1 MSRIKKNS
9 YITIMSFMVNDLSL
23 KGNALLIYA
32 IIYGFSQA
40 ENQAYTGSRQYLADW
55 TNSSKQGIDKV
66 LKQLIANGL
75 IEKSEKEVNGIKF
88 CEYKAT
94 YDTTQQNCLV
104 DNKVNRGSQ
113 QSCLVD
119 NKVNRGSQ
127 QSCLGVANKVV
138 WGSQLS
144 CPNNIDN
151 NIEDNIDIDKD
162 KDKSASQ
169 ACRDLKLNPITYR
182 LYEEKLFNDLDLMNI
197 EEYND
202 YIDELIINYP
212 ANAVASNAV
221 HIFRYLNERSVRV
234 NDRFNF
240 FKKAIE
246 YNLNSYIEKEANKN
260 NCNEDNDSIMI
271 NDIDENKL
279 NLFLEQ
285 FE

>member
-9 YITIMSFMVNDLSL
+9 YITIMSFMVNDLNL

-119 NKVNRGSQ
+119 NKVNRGGQ

-151 NIEDNIDIDKD
+151 TIEDNIDIDID
-162 KDKSASQ
+162 IDKSTSE
-169 ACRDLKLNPITYR
+169 ACRDLNLNIITSR
-182 LYEEKLFNDLDLMNI
+182 LYVEKLFNEIDLMNI
-197 EEYND
+197 DEYNN
-202 YIDELIINYP
+202 YIENLLLEYAPQTI
-212 ANAVASNAV
+212 ASNVLYVFKYMNENNINNRLEFFKAALNKNLKKITV
-221 HIFRYLNERSVRV
+221 KTEDSNNDEAIEAIVNDVDKDKLNE
-234 NDRFNF
+234 
-240 FKKAIE
+240 
-246 YNLNSYIEKEANKN
+246 
-260 NCNEDNDSIMI
+260 
-271 NDIDENKL
+271 
-279 NLFLEQ
+279 FLKQ

>member
-9 YITIMSFMVNDLSL
+9 YITIMSFMVNDLNL
-23 KGNALLIYA
+23 KGNELLIYA
-32 IIYGFSQA
+32 IIYGFSQT
-40 ENQAYTGSRQYLADW
+40 ENQVYSGSLKYLADW
-55 TNSSKQGIDKV
+55 TSSTKQVMIRN
-66 LKQLIANGL
+66 LKKLVEKGL
-75 IEKSEKEVNGIKF
+75 IIKEVKDINGVKF
-88 CEYKAT
+88 CEYRINENAIYGNEEKDNGSNEKIT
-94 YDTTQQNCLV
+94 GCCLK
-104 DNKVNRGSQ
+104 DNGVLPLKQR
-113 QSCLVD
+113 
-119 NKVNRGSQ
+119 
-127 QSCLGVANKVV
+127 GVALK
-138 WGSQLS
+138 L
-144 CPNNIDN
+144 PNNIDN

>member
-9 YITIMSFMVNDLSL
+9 YITIMSFMVNDLNL

-113 QSCLVD
+113 QSCL
-119 NKVNRGSQ
+119 
-127 QSCLGVANKVV
+127 GVANKVV
-138 WGSQLS
+138 WVSQLS

-151 NIEDNIDIDKD
+151 NIEDNIDIDID
-162 KDKSASQ
+162 IDKSTSE
-169 ACRDLKLNPITYR
+169 ACRNLNLNIITSR
-182 LYEEKLFNDLDLMNI
+182 LYVEKLFNEIDLMNI
-197 EEYND
+197 DEYNN
-202 YIDELIINYP
+202 YIENLLLEYAPQTI
-212 ANAVASNAV
+212 ASNVLYVFKYMNENNINNRLEFFKAA
-221 HIFRYLNERSVRV
+221 LNKNLKKITVKTEDSNNDEAIEAIV
-234 NDRFNF
+234 NDVD
-240 FKKAIE
+240 KDK
-246 YNLNSYIEKEANKN
+246 L
-260 NCNEDNDSIMI
+260 
-271 NDIDENKL
+271 DE
-279 NLFLEQ
+279 FLKQ